1 MQTISE
7 SIISSF
13 ELWQIPIIYG
23 QTATGKTRLSLELVK
38 KMREVYKKDVEIISA
53 DSRQVYREMNI
64 GTDKISQEVRSQTS
78 WAEGR
83 VIHHQIDII
92 NPDQTYT
99 AGQWQADTYRI
110 IDEIIWRGNIPMIVW
125 WTGLYIDT
133 IVYNFN
139 MWICEPD
146 WEFRKSLELYACGQG
161 EIPRLGRELISDL
174 ASGWQSEIKLWNML
188 HKVDPIEAAKHH
200 PSSDRFI
207 IRALEIYHKTGIP
220 KSQLV
225 TKQQPKYPLLLIDL
239 QQDVKKGN
247 QMIDARL
254 EQMIDQ
260 GLIHE
265 VQWLLDKWYTR
276 ELASM
281 KTIDYKQTVQY
292 IDGELTFDE
301 YVKSLQIINHQLA
314 KKQRTWF
321 RRYNALEDTKY
332 IKRLW
337 FYLPDYT

>member
-7 SIISSF
+7 AIISSF

-38 KMREVYKKDVEIISA
+38 KMREKYHKNVEIISA
-53 DSRQVYREMNI
+53 DSRQVYRCMDI
-64 GTDKISQEVRSQTS
+64 GTDKIGLEIRSQI
-78 WAEGR
+78 
-83 VIHHQIDII
+83 IHHQIDII
-92 NPDQTYT
+92 DPDQTYT

-133 IVYNFN
+133 IIYNFN
-139 MWICEPD
+139 MGICEPD
-146 WEFRKSLELYACGQG
+146 WEFR
-161 EIPRLGRELISDL
+161 SDL
-174 ASGWQSEIKLWNML
+174 EKFARGQSEITPFADRIDSKTQLEWQNEMKLWNML
-188 HKVDPIEAAKHH
+188 NEVDPIEAAKHH
-200 PSSDRFI
+200 PSSERFI
-207 IRALEIYHKTGIP
+207 IRALEIYHKTWIP

-225 TKQQPKYPLLLIDL
+225 TKQAPKYPLLLIDL
-239 QQDVKKGN
+239 QQDPAMWN
-247 QMIDARL
+247 EMIDMRLLQMIK
-254 EQMIDQ
+254 QW
-260 GLIHE
+260 LITE

-292 IDGELTFDE
+292 IDGQLTYEE
-301 YVKSLQIINHQLA
+301 YINSLQIINHQLA

-321 RRYNALEDTKY
+321 RRYNSLEESKH
-332 IKRLW
+332 IKRLS
-337 FYLPDYT
+337 FYLPDYR